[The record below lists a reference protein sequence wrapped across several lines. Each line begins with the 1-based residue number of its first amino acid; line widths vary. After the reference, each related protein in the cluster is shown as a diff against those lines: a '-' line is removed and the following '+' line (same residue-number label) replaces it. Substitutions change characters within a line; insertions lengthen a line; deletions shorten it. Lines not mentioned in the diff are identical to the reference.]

1 MEIKVNDP
9 PRKFSVGQDNKIEL
23 KDCGRIKLEN
33 NELVTFTT
41 NDNKEYDVAKKDWGF
56 YATPSVNKRLHN
68 FGFKTALVKNS
79 SSEYY
84 VMLVEND
91 KMDLFQEY
99 LKSEKQKV
107 ELWLDEK

>member
-56 YATPSVNKRLHN
+56 YIATPSVNKRLHN
-68 FGFKTALVKNS
+68 FWFQNS
-79 SSEYY
+79 TC
-84 VMLVEND
+84 
-91 KMDLFQEY
+91 KKF
-99 LKSEKQKV
+99 
-107 ELWLDEK
+107 